1 MGFRMRRSVQIVPGV
16 RFNVSKTGV
25 GLGFGPRGLRYTV
38 HTSGRRTFT
47 ARSGVPGVYYQT
59 QRHSSGGPS
68 RRPAAV
74 SKRAVPQQDA
84 KPGMFAPR
92 GEKDLYQAILRQSP
106 PAAIA
111 RIGDEHADYMVLAY
125 SLAGLLMLNGD
136 DLPEV
141 TRLLSAAFAP
151 GDDPG
156 AHPFT
161 QKYLQTEIQ
170 IHVAT
175 GVTVNLP
182 VNRDAVGL
190 ALAEAYQH
198 TGAVEKAI
206 DVVEQL
212 HPTTHAAVSLADLY
226 TEAKRYNDVVEL
238 TDGSTNQDDASM
250 LLVIFRGVA
259 LREQG
264 LYEAAQVAF
273 KEALRYRS
281 RPAELRHLAL
291 LERSHNFAA
300 QGKKAQA
307 RKDLEHIIAEDS
319 AYPGVREQLAAL
331 TDDRP
336 AD

>member
-1 MGFRMRRSVQIVPGV
+1 MGFRVRRSVQIVPGV

-47 ARSGVPGVYYQT
+47 ARSGMPGVYYQT
-59 QRHSSGGPS
+59 QRYSSGGPR

-74 SKRAVPQQDA
+74 PQQAVPRRA
-84 KPGMFAPR
+84 SKPGMFASR
-92 GEKDLYQAILRQSP
+92 GEKDLYQAILKQSP

-111 RIGDEHADYMVLAY
+111 RVGDEHPEFKMLAY

-156 AHPFT
+156 VHPFT
-161 QKYLQTEIQ
+161 QKYLQTDIQ

-175 GVTVNLP
+175 GVTVDLP

-198 TGAVEKAI
+198 TGEIEKAI

-212 HPTTHAAVSLADLY
+212 HPTTYAAVSLADLY
-226 TEAKRYNDVVEL
+226 TEAKRYDEVVEL
-238 TDGSTNQDDASM
+238 TDGITNQDDATM
-250 LLVIFRGVA
+250 FLVIFRGVA
-259 LREQG
+259 LRERG

-307 RKDLEHIIAEDS
+307 RKDLEHVIAEDS
-319 AYPGVREQLAAL
+319 AYPGVREQLAELAE
-331 TDDRP
+331 DRS
-336 AD
+336 AG